1 MTLASRESM
10 APFGRFERTARDHPA
25 FPRRVA
31 HLTLGLEMG
40 GQEKLLVEF
49 ARHFDR
55 DRFHLDVIVLG
66 QPGLLAEEIE
76 ACGVPV
82 TALREPDGLRPALT
96 FKLAALL
103 RKKRISI
110 LHTHDERPHI
120 YGTPAAWLAG
130 VDRVIHTRHS
140 MGVNLSQRQ
149 ARVVNLLARMADHFV
164 CVSRDGAAR
173 ARSAGLGA
181 HKVGLVWNGIDLTR
195 FRPTGPCV
203 DGPAVTVARVNPEK
217 DVANL
222 VRAAAEVARTDAAFR
237 VEVAGDGPCLP
248 DVRRLADELHIAD
261 AVRFRGVVRD
271 IPTLLAGASLFVLP
285 SLNEGISLT
294 LLEAMAVGLPVVA
307 TKVGGTPEAVED
319 GVTGLLVP
327 PGDPAALAAAIRRL
341 RADPALARRLGEAG
355 RRRVEQHFDVV
366 RMVRNYEALYRN

>member
-1 MTLASRESM
+1 MREHR
-10 APFGRFERTARDHPA
+10 GHPL
-25 FPRRVA
+25 RVA

-55 DRFHLDVIVLG
+55 QRFRLEVIVLG
-66 QPGLLAEEIE
+66 QRGLLADDIE

-82 TALREPDGLRPALT
+82 TALYEPDGLRLGLVIR
-96 FKLAALL
+96 LAALF
-103 RKKRISI
+103 RSKRIAV

-130 VDRVIHTRHS
+130 VARVIHTRHS
-140 MGVNLSQRQ
+140 MGVRLTGRQ
-149 ARVVNLLARMADHFV
+149 ARVVNLLSRLTDRFV
-164 CVSRDGAAR
+164 CVSRDGALRAR
-173 ARSAGLGA
+173 AAGIGA
-181 HKVGLVWNGIDLTR
+181 GKVGLIWNGIDLAR
-195 FRPTGPCV
+195 FHLTGSHTG
-203 DGPAVTVARVNPEK
+203 GPAVTVARVNPEK

-222 VRAAAEVARTDAAFR
+222 VRAVALVARTDAAFQ

-248 DVRRLADELHIAD
+248 DVRRLAEGLHVEA
-261 AVRFRGVVRD
+261 AVRFLGVVRD
-271 IPTLLAGASLFVLP
+271 IPGLLGRAGLFILP

-307 TKVGGTPEAVED
+307 TRVGGTPEAVED

-327 PGDPAALAAAIRRL
+327 AGDPEALAAAILRL
-341 RADPALARRLGEAG
+341 RRDPVLARRLGEAG
-355 RRRVEQHFDVV
+355 RRRVEQHFDVI
-366 RMVRNYEALYRN
+366 RMVRAYEELYCS

>member
-1 MTLASRESM
+1 M
-10 APFGRFERTARDHPA
+10 RDHPA
-25 FPRRVA
+25 YPRRVA

-55 DRFHLDVIVLG
+55 DRFLLEVIVLG
-66 QPGLLAEEIE
+66 APGLLAEEIE

-82 TALREPDGLRPALT
+82 TALREPDGLRPGLVL
-96 FKLAALL
+96 KLAALL
-103 RKKRISI
+103 RSKRIAI

-120 YGTPAAWLAG
+120 YGTPAAWLASVG
-130 VDRVIHTRHS
+130 RVIHTRHS
-140 MGVNLSQRQ
+140 MGVNLTGRQ
-149 ARVVNLLARMADHFV
+149 ARVVNVLARLADHFV

-181 HKVGLVWNGIDLTR
+181 NKVGLVWNGIDLAR
-195 FRPTGPCV
+195 FRATGPCA

-222 VRAAAEVARTDAAFR
+222 VRAAAQVSHTDTAFR

-248 DVRRLADELHIAD
+248 EVRRLAEELHVAD
-261 AVRFRGVVRD
+261 TVRFRGVVRD
-271 IPTLLAGASLFVLP
+271 IPSLLAGASLFVLP

-307 TKVGGTPEAVED
+307 TRVGGTPEAVED

-327 PGDPAALAAAIRRL
+327 PGDSDALASAIRRL
-341 RADPALARRLGEAG
+341 RADPALARRLGAAG
-355 RRRVEQHFDVV
+355 RQRVERHFDVV
-366 RMVRNYEALYRN
+366 RMVRAYEALYC